1 MRSVTEKAYAKI
13 NLYLDI
19 AGKRDDGYHDLI
31 TVMQEIS
38 LCDEV
43 ELHLCASPSITLSC
57 EGNFHNIDMH
67 KNLAYIAAEAFCRR
81 LGADTAQGV
90 NIVLKKNIPVSAG
103 LGGGSADAAAVLRG
117 LNRLFGEPFTTDELC
132 EIGMSIGSDVPFCI
146 VGGAQICRGRGE
158 VVREVR
164 GLENCNILVAMG
176 GTKLSTSEQYR
187 ILDLKYNDFVDYKS
201 GKGYDEMLAA
211 LDKTGSVDA
220 LTCTRNIFDVL
231 YENTPTMGVV
241 REIMYANGARAVVLS
256 GSGPSV
262 FGAFDTPICEAKKS
276 LEQQGIP
283 SYPCRPVNR
292 KH

>member
-1 MRSVTEKAYAKI
+1 MRSTTEKAYAKI

-19 AGKRDDGYHDLI
+19 VGKMNDGYHDLI

-43 ELHLCASPSITLSC
+43 ELRLCASPSITLTC
-57 EGNFHNIDMH
+57 EGDSNKIDMD
-67 KNLAYIAAEAFCRR
+67 KNLAYIAAEAFYRR
-81 LGADTAQGV
+81 LDADISQGV

-117 LNRLFGEPFTTDELC
+117 LNRLFGDPFTTDELC

-146 VGGAQICRGRGE
+146 VGGTQICRGRGE
-158 VVREVR
+158 VVGEVH
-164 GLENCNILVAMG
+164 GLEDCNILVAMG

-187 ILDLKYNDFVDYKS
+187 ILDLKYNDFVGYNS
-201 GKGYDEMLAA
+201 GEGYNEMLTV
-211 LDKTGSVDA
+211 LDKTRSADA
-220 LTCTRNIFDVL
+220 LTCTRNIFDIL
-231 YENTPTMGVV
+231 YENTPTMNAV

-262 FGAFDTPICEAKKS
+262 FGVFDTPTREAQKS
-276 LEQQGIP
+276 LEQQGIA
-283 SYPCRPVNR
+283 SYPCHPVNR

>member
-19 AGKRDDGYHDLI
+19 VGKRDDGYHDLI

-43 ELHLCASPSITLSC
+43 ELCLCASPSITLSC
-57 EGNFHNIDMH
+57 EGDSHNIDMH

-81 LGADTAQGV
+81 LGADAAQGV
-90 NIVLKKNIPVSAG
+90 NIVLKKNIPISAG

-117 LNRLFGEPFTTDELC
+117 LNRLFGEPFTTNELC
-132 EIGMSIGSDVPFCI
+132 EIGMTIGSDVPFCI

-158 VVREVR
+158 TVGEVR
-164 GLENCNILVAMG
+164 GLEDCNILVAMG

-187 ILDLKYNDFVDYKS
+187 ILDLKYNDFVGYES
-201 GKGYDEMLAA
+201 GEGYDEMLTV
-211 LDKTGSVDA
+211 LDKMGSADA
-220 LTCTRNIFDVL
+220 LAHTRNVFDVL
-231 YENTPTMGVV
+231 YENTPTMDAV

-262 FGAFDTPICEAKKS
+262 FGVFDRPTCEAQKS
-276 LEQQGIP
+276 LEKHGIN
-283 SYPCRPVNR
+283 SYPCKPVNR